1 MAKRKSWSEVRDK
14 RLSKPAAKAGYE
26 RARRAFELAEQ
37 VRELR
42 EAKGLSQSELAR
54 RIGSTQPAV
63 ARLEAG
69 GVAPTIETLE
79 RIASALG
86 LQLAVSFSKGGRDT
100 RSRAE
105 GRARSA

>member
-1 MAKRKSWSEVRDK
+1 MANRKSWNQIRDR

-37 VRELR
+37 VRALR
-42 EAKGLSQSELAR
+42 EAKGLSQSELAA

-69 GVAPTIETLE
+69 GVAPTIDTLE
-79 RIASALG
+79 RIAEALG
-86 LQLAVSFSKGGRDT
+86 LELSVSFSRRKKAG
-100 RSRAE
+100 
-105 GRARSA
+105 